1 MFQISLLSG
10 TEIWDTLAFFAA
22 SAAVGGA
29 GVEFMIPLVWEPA
42 WEEGILQLRV
52 DYMKLFPMIP
62 DSMS

>member
-1 MFQISLLSG
+1 MFQIRLLSG

-22 SAAVGGA
+22 SAAVG
-29 GVEFMIPLVWEPA
+29 VEFMIPLVWELRPA